1 MFRSPAGAAAG
12 RAVHH
17 PERMSAGGAILDPAD
32 VENGGTELHL
42 IPAQVAQSGRSQPVP
57 TVAQFSA

>member
-1 MFRSPAGAAAG
+1 
-12 RAVHH
+12 
-17 PERMSAGGAILDPAD
+17 MSAGGAILDPAD